1 MQTLLNKL
9 LRISFHFYAIQRLI
23 KTEANDILCE
33 ILLQVSQ
40 VAIKFS
46 LRSLS
51 NKDYLTRYH

>member
-1 MQTLLNKL
+1 MNYYEYHYIFMQS
-9 LRISFHFYAIQRLI
+9 IE
-23 KTEANDILCE
+23 TEANDILCE

>member
-1 MQTLLNKL
+1 MQTKL
-9 LRISFHFYAIQRLI
+9 VQLFYNDYLSI
-23 KTEANDILCE
+23 KIEANDILCE
-33 ILLQVSQ
+33 ILLEVSQ